1 MVNLINIRDV
11 TSKKYIVPDFQRD
24 YAWTESNLEVML
36 NDIMEAW
43 KQEKDR
49 YILGPIVVSW
59 QNKVIDGQQRLT
71 SLMIL
76 LRALGCCNID
86 CFLRFENR
94 KHIEDLFKIL
104 GNPPSQ
110 TDNEETN
117 NHPTCDKIRA
127 MYQFTYDYLS
137 KNQVLTKN
145 TFFEYLMDHV
155 YFLEKQLCQNAE
167 IQHAFEVLNTA
178 GENLKKEDIAKSRII
193 ANMVDLNLEKESEL
207 FNFAWLLCCDIE
219 NDLDENIVKK
229 SKEISKAEKL
239 EKLYDVM
246 KDFLQHE
253 SEGSK
258 VSLSDIVHKVET
270 GKIYSRTKSG
280 TISDFQ
286 SGRYS
291 VCLTSYEF
299 IDLVLTSSI
308 EKSIS
313 DIAKTDSVIK
323 EPEQAFII
331 IKSLLLY
338 RIAFDQ
344 YVVKRE
350 KGNTEWFMT
359 KSITEHSK
367 RLICIQSML
376 TVSGVESSKKLVSL
390 VKEAMDVAIFYDAEI
405 CSGELIRRL
414 EEYAIE
420 RAGIEPTN
428 LDNLD
433 KGVETDHFV
442 FHWLDYI
449 LWLNP
454 PEEIKEKAESFS
466 FINTSSVEH
475 FMPQHLLSGE
485 EHSEEWK
492 NELNN
497 FGNLALITP
506 SSNSR
511 QSNLPPKN
519 KAENAKGK
527 RIESLKYE
535 LMLHIAS
542 TSEWTAEASKE
553 HGLEMKKLLSDYK
566 TPHF

>member
-1 MVNLINIRDV
+1 M
-11 TSKKYIVPDFQRD
+11 
-24 YAWTESNLEVML
+24 
-36 NDIMEAW
+36 
-43 KQEKDR
+43 
-49 YILGPIVVSW
+49 
-59 QNKVIDGQQRLT
+59 
-71 SLMIL
+71 
-76 LRALGCCNID
+76 
-86 CFLRFENR
+86 
-94 KHIEDLFKIL
+94 
-104 GNPPSQ
+104 
-110 TDNEETN
+110 
-117 NHPTCDKIRA
+117 
-127 MYQFTYDYLS
+127 
-137 KNQVLTKN
+137 
-145 TFFEYLMDHV
+145 
-155 YFLEKQLCQNAE
+155 
-167 IQHAFEVLNTA
+167 
-178 GENLKKEDIAKSRII
+178 
-193 ANMVDLNLEKESEL
+193 
-207 FNFAWLLCCDIE
+207 
-219 NDLDENIVKK
+219 
-229 SKEISKAEKL
+229 
-239 EKLYDVM
+239 
-246 KDFLQHE
+246 
-253 SEGSK
+253 
-258 VSLSDIVHKVET
+258 
-270 GKIYSRTKSG
+270 
-280 TISDFQ
+280 
-286 SGRYS
+286 
-291 VCLTSYEF
+291 
-299 IDLVLTSSI
+299 TSSI

-313 DIAKTDSVIK
+313 DIAKTDSVINK
-323 EPEQAFII
+323 PEQAFII

-376 TVSGVESSKKLVSL
+376 AVSGVESSKKLVSL
-390 VKEAMDVAIFYDAEI
+390 VKEAMDVAISSDTEI

-527 RIESLKYE
+527 KIESLKYE
-535 LMLHIAS
+535 LMLNIAS

-566 TPHF
+566 TPRF